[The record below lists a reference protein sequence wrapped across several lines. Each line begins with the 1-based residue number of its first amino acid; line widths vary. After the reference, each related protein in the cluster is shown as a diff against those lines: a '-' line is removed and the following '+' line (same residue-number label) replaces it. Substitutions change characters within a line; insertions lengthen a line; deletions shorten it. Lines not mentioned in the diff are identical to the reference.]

1 MEIMKGSEVDE
12 LKSLVQSLQSDV
24 KDLKVKNE
32 HLIEENKEFAQR
44 LRCLESQVAI
54 QDVESEDTKVRY
66 FSSKLFED

>member
-24 KDLKVKNE
+24 KDLRVKNE
-32 HLIEENKEFAQR
+32 HLIEENKEFAER
-44 LRCLESQVAI
+44 LSHLESQLVV
-54 QDVESEDTKVRY
+54 QDDESEDTKVSY